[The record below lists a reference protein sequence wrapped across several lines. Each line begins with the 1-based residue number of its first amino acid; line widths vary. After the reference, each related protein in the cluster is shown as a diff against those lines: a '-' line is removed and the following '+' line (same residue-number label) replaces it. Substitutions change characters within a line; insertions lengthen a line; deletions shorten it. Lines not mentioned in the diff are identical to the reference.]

1 MGFGL
6 LKIIFLSQQTV
17 ACANTFSTLHMI
29 LWAISDFLRPMNLSD
44 PCISGQ
50 TCIRTWKKDMYP
62 LVWNVNETRL
72 PPPDLWVLFI
82 PYLSLMN
89 NVTWLLRLNS
99 DIRIIP
105 TSSKLMAEKLVTL
118 FFNNWYCENGL
129 PLELISDHDK
139 LFML

>member
-1 MGFGL
+1 
-6 LKIIFLSQQTV
+6 
-17 ACANTFSTLHMI
+17 
-29 LWAISDFLRPMNLSD
+29 
-44 PCISGQ
+44 
-50 TCIRTWKKDMYP
+50 MYP